1 MLMMMKVTITK
12 MMMAPID
19 DDGDHDAYIVN
30 DDCDLSHL
38 LPTLRST
45 HISTQTVSKVHQGPR
60 PTILPSLYQAESAL
74 L

>member
-1 MLMMMKVTITK
+1 MVMMMKVTITK
-12 MMMAPID
+12 MMMAPTD

-38 LPTLRST
+38 LPTLRSA
-45 HISTQTVSKVHQGPR
+45 HISTQSVSKVHQGPR